1 MKEHETFNYKL
12 CLERE
17 VLRGLTQHAFSPIK
31 HAYIG
36 KSTNK
41 ALKMTHFLEIQF
53 HRDQIC
59 ENNV

>member
-53 HRDQIC
+53 HRD
-59 ENNV
+59 